1 MTSGR
6 GALTALHLLLVWATM
21 AAAMSVLGF
30 GLLMAGWGGGTGS
43 AVSAFALGVPLTV
56 ILLATAGL
64 PARTVVPLCD
74 STPRRFGWAVLVF
87 VLGTLGVLAGLAAYG
102 EEVDLGSAGMR
113 IALTGLPYAVAA
125 AFFVPSRW
133 VRLGAIAVLAACG
146 VYGGLVGPQQADQ
159 RRHAAEVARYRER
172 PELLYVADPPPGMR
186 VSQAVVGHGHFSV
199 DYRPVEPDQSGYV
212 NLTVR
217 SPHTPK
223 ATCALLVQK
232 DVTCTVDE
240 HGEIRVASAL
250 PHDGHHIRLIREHR
264 GAEVEASSQ
273 SLDEPGLRHLL
284 NTLHPL
290 SDEELETMMREKTIT
305 QGS

>member
-6 GALTALHLLLVWATM
+6 GALTTLHLLLVWATM
-21 AAAMSVLGF
+21 AAAMPVLGF
-30 GLLMAGWGGGTGS
+30 GLVMAGWGGGTGA
-43 AVSAFALGVPLTV
+43 AVSTFALGVPLTV

-102 EEVDLGSAGMR
+102 GDVDLGSAGMR

-133 VRLGAIAVLAACG
+133 VRLGAIAVLAAGG
-146 VYGGLVGPQQADQ
+146 VYGGLVGPQQAEQ

-172 PELLYVADPPPGMR
+172 PELLYLGDAPPGMR
-186 VSQAVVGHGHFSV
+186 VSRAVVGGGQFSV
-199 DYRPVEPDQSGYV
+199 DYLPVEPDRSGYV

-223 ATCALLVQK
+223 ATCDLLAQK
-232 DVTCTVDE
+232 DVTCTVDAR
-240 HGEIRVASAL
+240 GEIRVASAL
-250 PHDGHHIRLIREHR
+250 PGDGHHIRLIRGHR
-264 GAEVEASSQ
+264 GAEVEVSSQ

-305 QGS
+305 QG

>member
-21 AAAMSVLGF
+21 AAAMPVFGF
-30 GLLMAGWGGGTGS
+30 GLLMAGWGGGDG
-43 AVSAFALGVPLTV
+43 AVVSAFALGVPLTV

-102 EEVDLGSAGMR
+102 GEVDLGSAGMR

-125 AFFVPSRW
+125 AFFVPSQR
-133 VRLGAIAVLAACG
+133 VRLGAIAVLAACV
-146 VYGGLVGPQQADQ
+146 VYGGLVGPEQAEQ
-159 RRHAAEVARYRER
+159 RRHATEVARYRER
-172 PELLYVADPPPGMR
+172 PELLYVGDTPPGMR
-186 VSQAVVGHGHFSV
+186 VSQAVVGGGQFSV
-199 DYRPVEPDQSGYV
+199 DYLPVEPDQGGYV

-232 DVTCTVDE
+232 GVTCTMDE
-240 HGEIRVASAL
+240 RGEIRVVSAL
-250 PHDGHHIRLIREHR
+250 PDDGHHIRLIREHR
-264 GAEVEASSQ
+264 GAEVEVSSQ

-290 SDEELETMMREKTIT
+290 SDEELENMMREKTIT